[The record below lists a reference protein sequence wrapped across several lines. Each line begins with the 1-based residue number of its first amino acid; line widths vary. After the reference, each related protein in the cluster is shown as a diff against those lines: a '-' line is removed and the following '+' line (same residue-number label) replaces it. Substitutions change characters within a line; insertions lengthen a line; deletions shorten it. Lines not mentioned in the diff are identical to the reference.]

1 MSGHNRSTESET
13 APLRGSVNV
22 GITPAFKA
30 KGNAFTVLF
39 ARALAAHGHR
49 VKEFSFRKLLS
60 FQVVIFHWPNSLLS
74 GSSRDGSL
82 SLRWRLKLKF
92 LELARRFAG
101 LKIVWVAHN
110 VRPHDTGNLRPG
122 HGADFMNLLDG
133 IIYLS
138 GSSRAEILKHYPALA
153 AVPSLVTVHGHYL
166 PSMVSPPTPRRSPG
180 SPVRLLHFGQ
190 IRPYKNIELLIECVK
205 ALPEGLVH
213 LTVAGKADDL
223 DLVQRLREL
232 ADGAPCIEL
241 DLRSELLSEEQLE
254 VMLDKADAA
263 VLPYRKVLNSGT
275 ALFSLSRNCPV
286 LAPSIGSLPEL
297 RGMVGMDWVHLY
309 EGDLTTD
316 CLQAFVSSLQA
327 KSARRSPDL
336 SSYDWDGIGRQLAGF
351 VDDLV
356 QQDSFIEGRYRPN

>member
-13 APLRGSVNV
+13 APLHGSVNV

-356 QQDSFIEGRYRPN
+356 LQDSFIEGRYRPN